1 MGRPRKDAFDEE
13 TTVRVLRAA
22 ELAFADVGYSRAR
35 LEDIAEAASIRR
47 SSLLYHFG
55 SKEQLYLQVVERA
68 FREIATA
75 MARGMEG
82 GRSFEDKVNAT
93 VDELLSVAETK
104 GAVLAIVLRAMLSPG
119 AAGHDAV
126 GRRFAKLVDQL
137 EAFVR
142 QAGGT
147 RLPPKLP
154 VRAILMQ
161 LVISHLARSA
171 MGPLGDKLWRGD
183 NATRETARVLLLG
196 KRR

>member
-22 ELAFADVGYSRAR
+22 EQAFADVGYSRAR
-35 LEDIAEAASIRR
+35 LEDIAAAASIRR

-55 SKEQLYLQVVERA
+55 SKEDLYLQVVDRA
-68 FREIATA
+68 FEEIALA
-75 MARGMEG
+75 MARGMDG
-82 GRSFEDKVNAT
+82 GTSFEDKVYAT
-93 VDELLSVAETK
+93 VDELLGVAETK

-119 AAGHDAV
+119 SAGHDAV
-126 GRRFAKLVDQL
+126 GKRFAKLVDQL

-142 QAGGT
+142 KAGGR
-147 RLPPKLP
+147 RLPKTLP

-161 LVISHLARSA
+161 LVVSHLARSA
-171 MGPLGDKLWRGD
+171 MGPLGDRLWGGD
-183 NATRETARVLLLG
+183 DATRQVARVLLLG